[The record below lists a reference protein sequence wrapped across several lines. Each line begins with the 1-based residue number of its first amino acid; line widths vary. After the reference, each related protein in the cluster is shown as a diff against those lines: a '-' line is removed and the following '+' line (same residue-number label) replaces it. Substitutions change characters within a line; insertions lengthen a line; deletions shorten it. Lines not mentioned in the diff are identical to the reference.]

1 MPAFRRARIA
11 TLLLAL
17 SIAVALANATGTR
30 LMFSSQAVW
39 QAKKTT
45 DEITRFE
52 QMLAAQT
59 AEYEQMQRLQELK
72 RQ

>member
-1 MPAFRRARIA
+1 
-11 TLLLAL
+11 
-17 SIAVALANATGTR
+17 
-30 LMFSSQAVW
+30 MFSLEAAAK
-39 QAKKTT
+39 AKKTT
-45 DEITRFE
+45 DEITRCE

>member
-1 MPAFRRARIA
+1 MSAFRRARIA

-17 SIAVALANATGTR
+17 SIAVALANATDTR
-30 LMFSSQAVW
+30 MLFSSEAAAK
-39 QAKKTT
+39 AKKTA

-59 AEYEQMQRLQELK
+59 DEYEQM
-72 RQ
+72 